1 MSTTATP
8 AEDSATMNLNG
19 SRTEYRVG
27 FSDSPPG
34 AWVVRKDLDGAKK
47 VARMAAELS
56 PGRKV
61 EILLVT
67 VTPIVITDMTLR
79 SAG

>member
-1 MSTTATP
+1 
-8 AEDSATMNLNG
+8 
-19 SRTEYRVG
+19 
-27 FSDSPPG
+27 
-34 AWVVRKDLDGAKK
+34 VRKDLDGAKK

-67 VTPIVITDMTLR
+67 VTPIVITSTTPPPMMFGEQNP
-79 SAG
+79 S

>member
-1 MSTTATP
+1 MSTIAATP

-27 FSDSPPG
+27 FSGQSTPSFP
-34 AWVVRKDLDGAKK
+34 AKDLET
-47 VARMAAELS
+47 ARRFALQLARWGT
-56 PGRKV
+56 GRTV